1 MKNKLSTYRAI
12 ALLTLAL
19 AACQRQ
25 EAGLRGM
32 ATLSLSIARED
43 GTRSAWNGDEDMVST
58 LQVAAYRVSD
68 RALMAFTS
76 GTSLQL
82 PTGYDYRFYT
92 LVNCPET
99 VFPANE
105 AGLDTL
111 RVSIPWE
118 DAFPDGIPMAGMDF
132 VQVRGFS
139 QDISLNVKRLVARLD
154 FGFVDRDGLGFTPS
168 YIKVKQAAAD
178 VAPWR
183 ESAAVSARDGDSAT
197 QAECSA
203 FAARL
208 YVPENSGAADPGLRT
223 YLEVGM
229 DFPEGGPLI
238 SNPDRVSE
246 RSDVIYRLYLG
257 SGGNGNAD
265 VVRNSSIRL
274 TLTATEAALMDGEMS
289 WSIDSDLGYGG
300 EETVRAMPWDISPT
314 PLLSDQSPEV
324 PAPVTVID
332 SVVGTRTVVVPEGM
346 NFADIF
352 IVSGGESGQ
361 RTGTG
366 AAMGGAGG
374 YVWWTSVRVSPGTAM
389 ECTVGAGGAA
399 CSENGRNEGEI
410 SSVTTPFATYR
421 ADSQSNYNTQR
432 RRTSSV
438 PAPDGVANPFDSADA
453 CLYGAS
459 GAGAAGYTKPPQ
471 TPGKTGGGGA
481 GTKTSTATDGSF
493 FGAGGGGSILNTSGA
508 GHSGVAIIYF
518 RPY

>member
-32 ATLSLSIARED
+32 ATLSLSLAREE

-111 RVSIPWE
+111 RVSIPEE
-118 DAFPDGIPMAGMDF
+118 DAFPDGLPMAGLDF

-154 FGFVDRDGLGFTPS
+154 FAFVDRDGLGFTPS

-183 ESAAVSARDGDSAT
+183 ESAAVSVRDGDSAT

-203 FAARL
+203 F
-208 YVPENSGAADPGLRT
+208 
-223 YLEVGM
+223 
-229 DFPEGGPLI
+229 
-238 SNPDRVSE
+238 DRVSE